1 VITNTIY
8 MKFIH
13 LLILLIPFTSC
24 HRATSKLVDSRAPV
38 YLKVL
43 ESHAVNSQSSVSGNV
58 IDDING
64 EIIPFSTVILSA
76 ENKMNSGA
84 ITDMNGNFKIDKLQ
98 AGKYI
103 LKVSGS
109 GFNSDEYVFLI
120 KPNTAYQIQIKLQ
133 STPIYLEKPVI
144 YLYPTDKTE
153 ISVQLDYDGELIHSY
168 PHYPKDGWKMI
179 AEPNGTL
186 WDEKGQEY
194 YALFWEG
201 KPNSALFPKDGFV
214 IPGPQTASFLEEK
227 LAELGLNRRE
237 ANEFIMYWLP
247 RMENN
252 PYNLIHFAGDDY
264 EKLAV
269 LNIVPKPETMIR
281 VMMLTQALDHKITF
295 PLQDLTPLKKTR
307 KGYTAVEW
315 GGSVIERIPD

>member
-1 VITNTIY
+1 
-8 MKFIH
+8 M
-13 LLILLIPFTSC
+13 
-24 HRATSKLVDSRAPV
+24 
-38 YLKVL
+38 
-43 ESHAVNSQSSVSGNV
+43 
-58 IDDING
+58 
-64 EIIPFSTVILSA
+64 
-76 ENKMNSGA
+76 
-84 ITDMNGNFKIDKLQ
+84 
-98 AGKYI
+98 
-103 LKVSGS
+103 
-109 GFNSDEYVFLI
+109 
-120 KPNTAYQIQIKLQ
+120 
-133 STPIYLEKPVI
+133 
-144 YLYPTDKTE
+144 
-153 ISVQLDYDGELIHSY
+153 
-168 PHYPKDGWKMI
+168 

-201 KPNSALFPKDGFV
+201 KPNRPLTPRDGFV
-214 IPGPQTASFLEEK
+214 IPVSETAAFLEKK

-237 ANEFIMYWLP
+237 ANEFIMFWLP

-269 LNIVPKPETMIR
+269 LNIVPKPETIIR
-281 VMMLTQALDHKITF
+281 VMMLTQALDYKITF